1 LAYEN
6 ITNKKFLNGAGVG
19 KLWEL
24 IRARYDSKL
33 DNVVAA
39 DGSVSVT
46 NNNQVAVKIS
56 TESDN
61 ILQLKTGANAGLYVG
76 AVSSES
82 YAIERAEDSGD
93 YAAVYQLKRYANGS
107 ATGVN
112 AGVAINIP
120 KDMVVSSG
128 AVVEKS
134 ESGTWGAAGT
144 YIELTLANATN
155 DKLYIP
161 VGGLIEYVTSGSTA
175 NDMVV
180 INIDSATHQVTASIT
195 DGSITKA
202 KLSTALQNVMDNAIT
217 SVTEGATDGT
227 ISVNGV
233 EVAVHGLRSAA
244 YANAN
249 SFDAAGAAAAVLGAN
264 TDTSATNTVY
274 GVKQYAS
281 DAYAAILAL
290 TNTEIDN
297 AVAAANAT
305 IDA

>member
-1 LAYEN
+1 MPYET

-24 IRARYDSKL
+24 IRARYDPKL

-39 DGSVSVT
+39 DDSVNVT
-46 NNNQVAVKIS
+46 DNNKVAVAIS
-56 TESDN
+56 AEEDN
-61 ILQLKTGANAGLYVG
+61 LLQLKTTGNKGLYVR
-76 AVSSES
+76 AISSES
-82 YAIERAEDSGD
+82 YGIERDENPGD
-93 YAAVYQLKRYANGS
+93 YAAVYRLKRYAGGS

-134 ESGTWGAAGT
+134 EDGTWGAAGT
-144 YIELTLANATN
+144 YIELTLANSSN

-161 VGGLIEYVTSGSTA
+161 VGSLIEYVTSGSQST
-175 NDMVV
+175 DMVV
-180 INIDSATHQVTASIT
+180 IDIDSTTHQVTASIT

-202 KLSTALQNVMDNAIT
+202 KLSTALQNVMDNAVT
-217 SVTEGATDGT
+217 SVTTGATDGT

-233 EVAVHGLRSAA
+233 DVPVHGLRSAA
-244 YANAN
+244 YSNANA
-249 SFDAAGAAAAVLGAN
+249 FDAAGAADAVLGSN
-264 TDTSATNTVY
+264 TDTAATATVY

-281 DAYAAILAL
+281 DAYAAIIAL
-290 TNTEIDN
+290 TNAEIDS

>member
-1 LAYEN
+1 MPYET

-24 IRARYDSKL
+24 IRARYDPKL

-39 DGSVSVT
+39 DDSVNVT
-46 NNNQVAVKIS
+46 DNNKIAVAIS
-56 TESDN
+56 AEEDN
-61 ILQLKTGANAGLYVG
+61 LLQLKTTGNKGLYVR
-76 AVSSES
+76 AISSES
-82 YAIERAEDSGD
+82 YGIERDENPGD
-93 YAAVYQLKRYANGS
+93 YAAVYRLKRYAGGS

-134 ESGTWGAAGT
+134 ESGSWGAAGT
-144 YIELTLANATN
+144 YIELTLANSSN

-161 VGGLIEYVTSGSTA
+161 VGSLIEYVTSGSQST
-175 NDMVV
+175 DMVV
-180 INIDSATHQVTASIT
+180 IDIDSTTHQVTASIT

-202 KLSTALQNVMDNAIT
+202 KLSTALQNVMDNAVT
-217 SVTEGATDGT
+217 SVTTGATDGT

-233 EVAVHGLRSAA
+233 DVPVHGLRSAA
-244 YANAN
+244 YSNANA
-249 SFDAAGAAAAVLGAN
+249 FDAAGAADAVLGSN
-264 TDTSATNTVY
+264 TDTAATATVY

-281 DAYAAILAL
+281 DAYAAIIAL
-290 TNTEIDN
+290 TNAEIDS